1 MRLPQEPRK
10 RRLVIGALVVAFVI
24 GYIVVT
30 RNLSNIDVESLLSD
44 VSSALGAW
52 TYVLVTLFAFL
63 ETGAFVGLLVP
74 GETVVILGGAV
85 AGQGET
91 SVILTIALVWAAAFA
106 GDTVS
111 YLIGRRL
118 GRGFVLK
125 HGPRFRI
132 SRERFA
138 QVEDYFGR
146 HGGATILIGRF
157 IGVVR
162 ALAPFVAGSSG
173 MRYGAMC
180 PYSILGTG
188 LWAATFTLLGFYA
201 SKSLNEVVDASGRA
215 LFWFA
220 VVVAVLVG
228 VFLAVRF
235 LRVPENRVRAVTAME
250 GIAVLRPLVSLGRR
264 LRPQARFLRDRIT
277 PGGIG
282 LEFTTLIAALAVGLF
297 VLVAYVLIL
306 TDDPLPT
313 PGDQTALDLATDIQ
327 AGWLTAV
334 VKVITA
340 LGSPVTVIVV
350 AAATGVFLCW
360 RRRWTELAA
369 LVASLAVLLIAV
381 PELKALIERPRP
393 PDPLVSASG
402 AAYPS
407 GHAAYSIIYPWLAL
421 TLAIRLRPGIP
432 GATAIIVGGIALA
445 ALIGLSR
452 VYLRVHY
459 LSDVLGGWGLG
470 VSAFAFFAALLLL
483 ISQVRQNAPKDA
495 VAGRDPA

>member
-1 MRLPQEPRK
+1 MRLPQDPKK
-10 RRLVIGALVVAFVI
+10 RRLVLVGLGVAFVV
-24 GYIVVT
+24 GYIIVT
-30 RNLSNIDVESLLSD
+30 RSLSQVDVEGLLRD

-52 TYVLVTLFAFL
+52 TYALVTVFAFL

-85 AGQGET
+85 AGQGAT

-111 YLIGRRL
+111 YFIGRWL
-118 GRGFVLK
+118 GRDFVLR

-138 QVEDYFGR
+138 QVEDYFAR
-146 HGGATILIGRF
+146 YGGATILVGRF

-173 MRYGAMC
+173 MRYRAMA

-188 LWAATFTLLGFYA
+188 LWAAIFTLLGFYA
-201 SKSLNEVVDASGRA
+201 SKNLNEVVHASGRA

-220 VVVAVLVG
+220 VVVGVIVG
-228 VFLAVRF
+228 GFLAIRF
-235 LRVPENRVRAVTAME
+235 LRVAENRARAVAAME
-250 GIAVLRPLVSLGRR
+250 QRPVLRPLLSLGRR
-264 LRPQARFLRDRIT
+264 LRPQARFLWDRIT

-282 LEFTTLIAALAVGLF
+282 LEFTSLIAALAVGLF
-297 VLVAYVLIL
+297 LLIAYALIL
-306 TDDPLPT
+306 SEDPLPT
-313 PGDQTALDLATDIQ
+313 PGDQTALDVAADLQVA
-327 AGWLTAV
+327 WLTTV
-334 VKVITA
+334 NKVITA
-340 LGSPVTVIVV
+340 LGSPLAVIIV
-350 AAATGVFLCW
+350 AASVGAVLCW
-360 RRRWTELAA
+360 RRHWPELVT
-369 LVASLAVLLIAV
+369 LVAGLVVLLIAV
-381 PELKALIERPRP
+381 PELKGAIERPRP
-393 PDPLVSASG
+393 PDPLVSVG
-402 AAYPS
+402 GEAYPS

-445 ALIGLSR
+445 VLIGFSR
-452 VYLRVHY
+452 VYLGVHY
-459 LSDVLGGWGLG
+459 LSDVSGGWGLG
-470 VSAFAFFAALLLL
+470 VSAFALFGALALL
-483 ISQVRQNAPKDA
+483 ISEVRQNAEEDV